1 MKPIFVRGI
10 SNQSRLTLAIF
21 MSVALIVANDRLE
34 NTRLALSSI
43 LSPLQYL
50 ANLPGLM
57 MDWSSSELATRDML
71 QTQNGELLRQQLLM
85 SERLQ
90 RFEHLRQENER
101 LRALLGSPVQLAVKK
116 SVAEVMEVASD
127 PFRHYVVLNRGAR
140 EGVYKGQPVVDAL
153 GVIGQVVQVSELT
166 SRVLMVSDPTHGIPV
181 RVTRNDVRA
190 VANGTGDID
199 LIELRHVA
207 KSTDII
213 PGDLLVSSGLGNR
226 FPEGYPVARVMT
238 VSRDDGQS
246 YAVITAQPLAA
257 LDRIRYVLLIWPDIA
272 VEETS
277 IPLAHGDVSAL
288 GAAAPSTIV
297 PSTTPSN
304 TVSLST
310 MPSNASANPSNTVSS
325 STTPSNASINPS
337 STVLSSASAN
347 PSSTV
352 PSNTVPS
359 STVPSNASAN
369 PSNTVLSS
377 TTPSSAAPA
386 TNTNPEVIR

>member
-21 MSVALIVANDRLE
+21 LSVALIVANDRLE
-34 NTRLALSSI
+34 NTRQALSSI

-50 ANLPGLM
+50 ANLPGQM
-57 MDWSSSELATRDML
+57 MDWSSSAIATQDML
-71 QTQNGELLRQQLLM
+71 QTQNTELLRQQLLI

-116 SVAEVMEVASD
+116 VVAEVMEVASD
-127 PFRHYVVLNRGAR
+127 PFRHYVVLNRGIQD
-140 EGVYKGQPVVDAL
+140 GVYKGQPVVDAL
-153 GVIGQVVQVSELT
+153 GVVGQVVQVSELT

-272 VEETS
+272 VEEEMS
-277 IPLAHGDVSAL
+277 IPLPNEDVSATST
-288 GAAAPSTIV
+288 AAPNTLVASTI
-297 PSTTPSN
+297 
-304 TVSLST
+304 
-310 MPSNASANPSNTVSS
+310 
-325 STTPSNASINPS
+325 PS
-337 STVLSSASAN
+337 SA
-347 PSSTV
+347 V
-352 PSNTVPS
+352 P
-359 STVPSNASAN
+359 
-369 PSNTVLSS
+369 SS
-377 TTPSSAAPA
+377 TTPSSATPSSANINPSNA
-386 TNTNPEVIR
+386 TSSSASPITSTNPEVSR